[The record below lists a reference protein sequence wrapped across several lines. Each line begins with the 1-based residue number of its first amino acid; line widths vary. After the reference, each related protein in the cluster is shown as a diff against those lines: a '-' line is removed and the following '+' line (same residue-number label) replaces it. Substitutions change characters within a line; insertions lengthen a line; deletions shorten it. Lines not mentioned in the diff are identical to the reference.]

1 MNEGVLHGPRPGRCL
16 TSNRQKGTFE
26 DEVEF
31 MAHDNPLIKQWLQ
44 DLGRAVAEAMAGSS
58 EVTSTVNRI
67 QEQGFSLYLVLD
79 AKENDEDR
87 SRFDL
92 THPFDRP
99 ASQDRPADFKL
110 GGEDVAFLKSLGIDA
125 TRTGKKRRS

>member
-1 MNEGVLHGPRPGRCL
+1 
-16 TSNRQKGTFE
+16 
-26 DEVEF
+26 

-44 DLGRAVAEAMAGSS
+44 DLGRAVAEAMASSS

-67 QEQGFSLYLVLD
+67 QEHGFSLYLVLD
-79 AKENDEDR
+79 AKENEEDR

-99 ASQDRPADFKL
+99 GPQDRAPEFKL
-110 GGEDVAFLKSLGIDA
+110 DGDDVAFLKSLGIDP
-125 TRTGKKRRS
+125 TRTGKRRRS